1 MIQSIKK
8 YLAIRGY
15 VRRLGND
22 LVRRFGRRTYYSVD
36 QVSQAV
42 QRGKYPAEQVI
53 YAHAAYC
60 RLEDFENFYQASGRA
75 DRWGKLRQ
83 IISRRYL
90 GGQFDFDAGT
100 ILSRYGRP
108 GYSSGDH
115 YESGIGFNDSGGGG
129 HH

>member
-15 VRRLGND
+15 VRRMSND
-22 LVRRFGRRTYYSVD
+22 LVRRFGKRAHYSPEH
-36 QVSQAV
+36 VSQAV
-42 QRGKYPAEQVI
+42 KRGKYPEEHI
-53 YAHAAYC
+53 IFAHAAYC
-60 RLEDFENFYQASGRA
+60 RSEDFESFYRASGQA
-75 DRWGKLRQ
+75 ERWGKLRQ

-100 ILSRYGRP
+100 IISRYHRP
-108 GYSSGDH
+108 GYSSGD
-115 YESGIGFNDSGGGG
+115 YSESGIGFNDSSGGG